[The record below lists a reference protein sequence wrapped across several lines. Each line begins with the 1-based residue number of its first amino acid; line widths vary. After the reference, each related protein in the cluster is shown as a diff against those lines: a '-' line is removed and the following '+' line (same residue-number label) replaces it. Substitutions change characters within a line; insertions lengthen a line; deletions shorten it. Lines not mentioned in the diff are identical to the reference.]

1 MLADERAFEH
11 FSRDE
16 FRRRMERTALV
27 CVGLFAGAWVI
38 GRIALAGRDLEGP
51 GRLWLAVLTGIA
63 LASWLAFRRLP
74 LAARH
79 PMFFGLLMH
88 SATAW
93 GAAMHVSQMG
103 PLDSPFFYVVYTL
116 PPLSISM
123 PCRLPSR
130 IAMTLSGAGV
140 FAVTYFARN
149 PEMLGHPMIH
159 VPMVVLSAVTV
170 TSVVLGHNVQRLMR
184 DRFLFGLRLERQ
196 RAQLATHAQR
206 LEQEVEDRSKALGDL
221 ASALESATT
230 ERADVARQLHDD
242 LGQLIVGVRMELD
255 HLGRRLSHAPTD
267 EGPRLEYLASVVE
280 TLDGSVR
287 RFIDRLR
294 EPRALPPLARSLD
307 ELIAP
312 LRERS
317 GLSLSTAV
325 ELDQP
330 LPALEREAIYRLV
343 QEALT
348 NVFKHADASEVRVSV
363 RGDEGGVMA
372 EVLDDG
378 RGFDPEATPSGWGL
392 RGLRERA
399 EALGGEL
406 DVQSGAGGTAVRL
419 RVPLEAAP
427 RPLKASA

>member
-1 MLADERAFEH
+1 
-11 FSRDE
+11 
-16 FRRRMERTALV
+16 
-27 CVGLFAGAWVI
+27 
-38 GRIALAGRDLEGP
+38 
-51 GRLWLAVLTGIA
+51 
-63 LASWLAFRRLP
+63 
-74 LAARH
+74 
-79 PMFFGLLMH
+79 
-88 SATAW
+88 
-93 GAAMHVSQMG
+93 
-103 PLDSPFFYVVYTL
+103 
-116 PPLSISM
+116 
-123 PCRLPSR
+123 
-130 IAMTLSGAGV
+130 
-140 FAVTYFARN
+140 
-149 PEMLGHPMIH
+149 
-159 VPMVVLSAVTV
+159 
-170 TSVVLGHNVQRLMR
+170 
-184 DRFLFGLRLERQ
+184 
-196 RAQLATHAQR
+196 
-206 LEQEVEDRSKALGDL
+206 
-221 ASALESATT
+221 
-230 ERADVARQLHDD
+230 
-242 LGQLIVGVRMELD
+242 
-255 HLGRRLSHAPTD
+255 GRRLSHAPTD

-294 EPRALPPLARSLD
+294 EPRALPPLARSLE

-317 GLSLSTAV
+317 GLALSTAV
-325 ELDQP
+325 ELEQP

-348 NVFKHADASEVRVSV
+348 NVFKHAEASEVRVSV

-419 RVPLEAAP
+419 RVPLEAAS